1 MANLQK
7 IYSDIDYTFMKKPV
21 GGDIALSYDTQAV
34 IRSIRNLILTRKYE
48 VLWNPESG
56 SNVDLLLFENFSPS
70 TATSIENEIRRIIE
84 TSEPRVKL
92 RTINVVATPDE
103 NAYNVSVSF
112 FMENATQATNVT
124 LLLERNR

>member
-7 IYSDIDYTFMKKPV
+7 IYSDIDYTFTKKPV

-56 SNVDLLLFENFSPS
+56 SSIDLLLFENFSPS

-92 RTINVVATPDE
+92 RTINVVATSDE
-103 NAYNVSVSF
+103 NAYNVSISF

>member
-7 IYSDIDYTFMKKPV
+7 IYSDIDYTFTKKPV

-56 SNVDLLLFENFSPS
+56 SSIDLLLFENFSPS

>member
-7 IYSDIDYTFMKKPV
+7 IYSDIDYTFTKKPV

-56 SNVDLLLFENFSPS
+56 SSIDLLLFENFSPS

-103 NAYNVSVSF
+103 NAYNVSISF